1 MKWDDGKTSLLPE
14 DVKIENAER
23 AERKYV
29 DTPDLRT
36 VVDVNIDVNNG
47 IRDSEG
53 DHSNCSEDEDA
64 VSFKVLVN
72 QERCDVD
79 REDNSS
85 DEEIIK
91 PVKKQRGRPS
101 KKKKENE
108 PTSSCA
114 KISIG
119 STHKYR
125 LQNDLTRKESL
136 IMKKES
142 ILELKIKM

>member
-14 DVKIENAER
+14 DVKTENDER
-23 AERKYV
+23 VEKKYV
-29 DTPDLRT
+29 DAPDLRT
-36 VVDVNIDVNNG
+36 VVDVNIDANNG

-85 DEEIIK
+85 DEEEIIK

-119 STHKYR
+119 STHKNR
-125 LQNDLTRKESL
+125 
-136 IMKKES
+136 I
-142 ILELKIKM
+142 